1 MSSGSEQLPDEFLMN
16 VNNTYLPI
24 SYSDSEPLSRLIE
37 FYNSLGEDNFSSGPN
52 KTLKDGIND
61 IISINTT
68 SNSFK
73 NIEKYHAAYYYKVY
87 SSLFTKE
94 LHDYLVKNN
103 EVFKQFHN
111 KAMDTKRQSYIL
123 RNEIQRTSEIATKNW
138 DYNSKELKDIYHR
151 LHGNRNSEFQTTID
165 NNTTLLRQGHM
176 NYDTYLRQMEWNQFL
191 RLMSACICMILIIG
205 YLASIEISPD
215 LIRLLFLA
223 VFVIFI
229 VNCILLYM
237 ANRKRHKLAYPRLRF
252 PGYPVRNEEVQQSH
266 QTGDCDKD
274 KVVGSEMQCN

>member
-1 MSSGSEQLPDEFLMN
+1 MASGSEQQQLPDEFLMN
-16 VNNTYLPI
+16 INNTYLPI
-24 SYSDSEPLSRLIE
+24 PLDANDKLKVLKDFHLSLPIYSSD
-37 FYNSLGEDNFSSGPN
+37 PN
-52 KTLKDGIND
+52 IRLKDGLGD
-61 IISINTT
+61 IINNNLNGDAFRSIV
-68 SNSFK
+68 
-73 NIEKYHAAYYYKVY
+73 KYHAAYYYKVY
-87 SSLFTKE
+87 SSLLTKE
-94 LHDYLVKNN
+94 LHDELVSSNN
-103 EVFKQFHN
+103 VFQSIHD
-111 KAMDTKRQSYIL
+111 KAMDTKYQSYKL

-151 LHGNRNSEFQTTID
+151 LYGNRNAEFQTSID

-205 YLASIEISPD
+205 YLASIEISTD

-252 PGYPVRNEEVQQSH
+252 PGYPVRNEEVQKSH
-266 QTGDCDKD
+266 QTGDCDK
-274 KVVGSEMQCN
+274 VAGSEMQCN